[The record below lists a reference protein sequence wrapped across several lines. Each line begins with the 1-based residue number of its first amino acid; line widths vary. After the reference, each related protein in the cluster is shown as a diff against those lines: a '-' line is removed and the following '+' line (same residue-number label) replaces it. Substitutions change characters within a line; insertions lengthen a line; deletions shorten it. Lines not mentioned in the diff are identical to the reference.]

1 MLQWEKAE
9 RSSIYSLVTSQL
21 FNRNWGAFRCTM
33 ANGRW
38 EFLNCVILKTKWGF
52 LDCWGL
58 GALFFVCRLYWCL
71 EVERQRF
78 LVISTGLSIIRT
90 MWWGHN
96 TRYVLSTTIRCAI
109 GTKQSQTT
117 RAHQRFF
124 DWTIHKNHHRPR
136 KTNHAETMSGSI
148 PHKMNTCYTHFE
160 NLRRYKSPG
169 SPGHTSSRLCAD
181 TSKGL
186 IKVGHLDLIAS
197 LTELSRHAQ
206 LANVF
211 TGIGD
216 YKEH

>member
-136 KTNHAETMSGSI
+136 KPTMLRQCLDPSQIKWTPAIHTLRTWVGTKAQDLLVI
-148 PHKMNTCYTHFE
+148 PQ
-160 NLRRYKSPG
+160 
-169 SPGHTSSRLCAD
+169 AD
-181 TSKGL
+181 YVQIL
-186 IKVGHLDLIAS
+186 QRD
-197 LTELSRHAQ
+197 
-206 LANVF
+206 
-211 TGIGD
+211 
-216 YKEH
+216 